1 MDVGPAYERGGAHG
15 GRSPTGLRRIPA
27 TLVVAEQHS
36 LSPESNPRG
45 LRSAV
50 RSPPAHLP
58 PCCRPP
64 PRRAVGLFFG
74 PRRTHVPTPPMT
86 SSKPETFREGTAG
99 RAPALAAQDKWADE
113 SLQSSTFIPGA
124 PIFCQRPP
132 QGYEGGSAPAIA
144 PQAKTSGRSMTGE
157 GMRGL
162 WSRR

>member
-1 MDVGPAYERGGAHG
+1 M
-15 GRSPTGLRRIPA
+15 
-27 TLVVAEQHS
+27 
-36 LSPESNPRG
+36 
-45 LRSAV
+45 
-50 RSPPAHLP
+50 
-58 PCCRPP
+58 
-64 PRRAVGLFFG
+64 
-74 PRRTHVPTPPMT
+74 PPMT

-124 PIFCQRPP
+124 PIFGQRPP

-144 PQAKTSGRSMTGE
+144 PRAKTSGRSMTGE